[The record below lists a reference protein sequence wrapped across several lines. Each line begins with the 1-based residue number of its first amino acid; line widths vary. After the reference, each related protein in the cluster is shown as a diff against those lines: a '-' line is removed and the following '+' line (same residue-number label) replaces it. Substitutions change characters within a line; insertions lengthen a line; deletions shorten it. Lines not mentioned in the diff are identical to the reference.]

1 MALRPKDI
9 PETAEAAAI
18 GMAHLSHE
26 ASVLAAAMPRLVLEA
41 RRIAASVQHGVH
53 GRRRSGSGE
62 NFWQYRRFTDGE
74 PAARVDWRRS
84 ARDDHLYV
92 REREWEAAHTVWIW
106 PDLSASM
113 DYASPKLE
121 PKRHRALVVALALA
135 ELLVKGGERVGVPD
149 ILRPTASRRIM
160 ERMAEQLLLA
170 PSLPGSLPPL
180 FHPSPL
186 SEVVL
191 LGDFWSPTPEVVA
204 RIEALAGTGAHGHV
218 VQIVDPAEETFPFS
232 GRIAFRERK
241 AARAS
246 RSAVPK
252 RGGRIMRRALPPIA
266 RPSAPP
272 PTGSAG
278 ASASTARTGR
288 RANCCWRCT
297 CAWGWGMQARP
308 DTGRDGDPRMMGL
321 PLSFASPLLLTA
333 LLALPAL
340 WFLLRV
346 VPPRPK
352 ELNFPPTRLLFD
364 IRPKEETPARTP
376 WWLTLLRLLLAALVI
391 LAAAG
396 PIWNPPASAP
406 SSSGPLVLVIDQGW
420 PAAATWAQRIS
431 TANGLVDE
439 AAANG
444 RGVALIPTGDVPK
457 DATLLLP
464 AQARDKLRSLT
475 PVAWAPARK
484 EAFALAAKILG
495 SQPDAGLVYVS
506 DGVDLAT
513 DPDLAQQLAAL
524 KGARP
529 PLVVSGGVATPLA
542 LAAPDNAAGALTV
555 KVLRPDD
562 GPARA
567 GRVEARDMKGLAL
580 GEAAFSFG
588 PGVREALATFNLPVD
603 IRNEVSRLEIVGER
617 SAGAVQLLDKRW
629 RRRTVGVVSGASTD
643 TGQPLLAP
651 TYYLSR
657 ALGPFADLRMG
668 ETGAPVEN
676 INRFL
681 EQRVPVIVLTDVG
694 TIPPAT
700 RTRLARFVENG
711 GVLVRFAGPRLANA
725 QDDLLPVRLRRGG
738 RTLGGSLSWETP
750 QALGSLT
757 TEGPFHDLKLPND
770 VSVNRQ
776 VLAEPDGNLG
786 EHTWAALTDGTPLVT
801 GAPRGRG
808 MVVLFHVTADT
819 SWSNLPLSGTFVDML
834 RRVIAL
840 SDAAAATDEGRA
852 DTAAA
857 RVAQGAVAS
866 IPPTRLLDGYG
877 AFGPP
882 GPTAKPVPANF
893 NERASAEHPPGFYG
907 PPDALLAVNALKPD
921 DTLAPLDLSPLGAT
935 AAPVR
940 EAAPRDL
947 RGLALLAAMALLLLD
962 ALAVLVL
969 SGALRRF
976 GRRATTAALLG
987 ALALGLAASLPLP
1000 RAGGCGLGLRGEGH
1014 LPDTPCLCH
1023 HRRCAGG

>member
-1 MALRPKDI
+1 
-9 PETAEAAAI
+9 
-18 GMAHLSHE
+18 
-26 ASVLAAAMPRLVLEA
+26 
-41 RRIAASVQHGVH
+41 
-53 GRRRSGSGE
+53 
-62 NFWQYRRFTDGE
+62 
-74 PAARVDWRRS
+74 
-84 ARDDHLYV
+84 
-92 REREWEAAHTVWIW
+92 
-106 PDLSASM
+106 
-113 DYASPKLE
+113 
-121 PKRHRALVVALALA
+121 
-135 ELLVKGGERVGVPD
+135 
-149 ILRPTASRRIM
+149 
-160 ERMAEQLLLA
+160 
-170 PSLPGSLPPL
+170 
-180 FHPSPL
+180 
-186 SEVVL
+186 
-191 LGDFWSPTPEVVA
+191 
-204 RIEALAGTGAHGHV
+204 
-218 VQIVDPAEETFPFS
+218 
-232 GRIAFRERK
+232 
-241 AARAS
+241 
-246 RSAVPK
+246 
-252 RGGRIMRRALPPIA
+252 
-266 RPSAPP
+266 
-272 PTGSAG
+272 
-278 ASASTARTGR
+278 
-288 RANCCWRCT
+288 
-297 CAWGWGMQARP
+297 
-308 DTGRDGDPRMMGL
+308 MMGL

-352 ELNFPPTRLLFD
+352 ELNFPPTRLLFE
-364 IRPKEETPARTP
+364 IKPKEETPARTP

-513 DPDLAQQLAAL
+513 DADLAQQLAAL

-757 TEGPFHDLKLPND
+757 AEGPFHDLKLPND

-976 GRRATTAALLG
+976 GRRATTAALLVG
-987 ALALGLAASLPLP
+987 ALVLGAGGILAPSPARADAASDFAVKATSQTRLAYVTTGDAQVDEISRAGLEGLTTFLAQRTALQAGEPMGVDIGKDDLSFFPILYWPVLPNSPVPPPATLARIDAFMKQGGTVVFDTRDALETPQGGSGPLSPAAARLREILSGLDVPELSPIPRDHVLTKTFYLLRDFPGRFTGGTTWVEALPAAQDGDERPARAGDGVSPVIITSNDLAGAWAVGPNGEPLLPLTP
-1000 RAGGCGLGLRGEGH
+1000 GEPRQREMAFRAGANMVMYVLTGNYKADQVHVPALLERLGQ
-1014 LPDTPCLCH
+1014 
-1023 HRRCAGG
+1023 